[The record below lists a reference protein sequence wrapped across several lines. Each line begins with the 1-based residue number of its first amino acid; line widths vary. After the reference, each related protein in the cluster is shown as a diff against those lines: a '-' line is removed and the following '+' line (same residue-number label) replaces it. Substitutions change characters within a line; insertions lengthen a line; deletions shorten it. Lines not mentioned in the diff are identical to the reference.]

1 VSPQQDG
8 SAHVKDREIAVEQEA
23 VDAAYA
29 RLARMREQAA
39 NRVRESYKVAQG
51 GTYSALVDRDVQVME
66 AAIWERS
73 LENAYNELVFG
84 RLDLKP
90 EVPGQELETYRIGR
104 LGVRTEE
111 LEPLVVDWRAPAAAA
126 FYQAA
131 PEDPRGVVRRRVLHC
146 RADKVLDIEDDLL
159 DPDAAPEGLPV
170 VGDGAF
176 IAALARTRTGHMRD
190 IVATIQREQDV
201 VIRSP
206 ADVSVV
212 VTGGPGTGKT
222 AVALHRVAWLMFQHR
237 RRFGSRGV
245 LVVGPNRRFTDYIER
260 VLPSLGEGGAA
271 LRSLGDVVN
280 GAEATRHEDA
290 ARAKLKGSP
299 RMVRILRK
307 AANDAPWGAPKDV
320 RLIYQGTFFTLD
332 APQLVALRE
341 RMLRGGNRRPNAV
354 RADVIRALQDA
365 AWNAYQNAKRAAGDA
380 SPYDEY
386 PDLLEDDKRTFLS
399 ELRSERPFADFVS
412 AWWPQRSPL
421 EVLRSL
427 GDPAYLADVSRGVL
441 SAGDAALLAES
452 WRTVGEAGAGLSYS
466 DVALLDE
473 LDSLLGEGPRTAR
486 AAAAANPYVVD
497 GVNLLTGEETDDG
510 SDPESGGFREL
521 STFGDRAARRG
532 GYVEEPDPEEFGH
545 IVVDEAQDLS
555 PMQWRMLARRGRHA
569 TWTVV
574 ADAAQSSWEDL
585 DEARRSM
592 DLALGTSRE
601 RRQFELTTNYRNPV
615 EIADYAATLL
625 RRFLPDAALP
635 RAVRSTGR
643 PPEFVVSDEADL
655 ASAAGAAARRLAGEV
670 EGTVGVIV
678 PMTRLGS
685 FVVTDVP
692 DRVQVLGSLE
702 SKGLEFDAV
711 VLVDPDLIASESPM
725 GPRTH
730 YVTATRATQLLVT
743 VSLQGGTAAGG
754 SNVIE
759 VGGNGD

>member
-1 VSPQQDG
+1 MSPQQDG
-8 SAHVKDREIAVEQEA
+8 SAHVKEREIAVEQQA

-29 RLARMREQAA
+29 RLAQMREQAA
-39 NRVRESYKVAQG
+39 KRVRESYKVAQG

-84 RLDLKP
+84 RLDLRP
-90 EVPGQELETYRIGR
+90 ETPGEELETYRIGR

-131 PEDPRGVVRRRVLHC
+131 PEDPQGVVRRRVLHC
-146 RADKVLDIEDDLL
+146 RGDKVLDIEDDLL
-159 DPDAAPEGLPV
+159 DPDAAPDGMPV

-290 ARAKLKGSP
+290 VRAKLKGSP

-320 RLIYQGTFFTLD
+320 RLIYQGTFFSLD

-341 RMLRGGNRRPNAV
+341 RMLRGGSRRPNAV

-365 AWNAYQNAKRAAGDA
+365 AWNAYQDAKRAAGDA

-386 PDLLEDDKRTFLS
+386 PDMLEDDRRTFLS
-399 ELRSERPFADFVS
+399 ELRSERPFADFVT
-412 AWWPQRSPL
+412 AWWPQRTPL

-427 GDPAYLADVSRGVL
+427 GDPAYLAEVSRGVL
-441 SAGDAALLAES
+441 SAGDAAVLAES
-452 WRTVGEAGAGLSYS
+452 WRAVGQEGEPGAGLSYS

-486 AAAAANPYVVD
+486 ALAAANPYVVD

-521 STFGDRAARRG
+521 STFGDRAAQRG
-532 GYVEEPDPEEFGH
+532 VYQDEPDPEEFGH

-585 DEARRSM
+585 EEARRSM

-625 RRFLPDAALP
+625 HRFLPDAPLP

-643 PPEFVVSDEADL
+643 PPEFVVADEADL
-655 ASAAGAAARRLAGEV
+655 AAAAGAAARRLAGEV

-678 PMTRLGS
+678 PMTRLGA
-685 FVVTDVP
+685 FTVPDVADLP

-711 VLVDPDLIASESPM
+711 VLVDPDKIASESPM

-743 VSLQGGTAAGG
+743 VSVSVQDGTTAGG
-754 SNVIE
+754 
-759 VGGNGD
+759 